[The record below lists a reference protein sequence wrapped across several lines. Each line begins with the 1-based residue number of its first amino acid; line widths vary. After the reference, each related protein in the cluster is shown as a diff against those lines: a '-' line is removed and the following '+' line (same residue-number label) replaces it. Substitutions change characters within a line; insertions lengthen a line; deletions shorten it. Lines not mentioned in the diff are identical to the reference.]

1 MEIKF
6 FNKWSGEGIKVA
18 DQGLQKCISLEPKL
32 IPNTYGRNAKNRFWK
47 SKYSI
52 VERLVNKIMIPG
64 HKSKKHKISSGHMSG
79 KNTQGMNIVI
89 KTFNIIESKT
99 NKNPIEVLVRAVEN
113 SAPRE
118 EIVAIEYGG
127 ARYPKAV
134 ESSPQRRVDLALRYI
149 TQGAYSKAFNSK
161 RKIEETLANELIAAS
176 ELKPESNAISKK
188 NETERQAD
196 AAR

>member
-1 MEIKF
+1 MDVKF
-6 FNKWSGEGIKVA
+6 FNRWDSEGVKVE
-18 DQGLQKCISLEPKL
+18 DPGLIEYINLEPRL
-32 IPNTYGRNAKNRFWK
+32 VPNTYGRNAKYRFWK

-79 KNTQGMNIVI
+79 KNIQAMKIVENALGI
-89 KTFNIIESKT
+89 VEEKTKS
-99 NKNPIEVLVRAVEN
+99 NPISVLVKAVEN
-113 SAPRE
+113 GAPRE

-134 ESSPQRRVDLALRYI
+134 ECSPQRRIDISLRYM
-149 TQGAYSKAFNSK
+149 TQGAYTKAFNGKK
-161 RKIEETLANELIAAS
+161 RIEETLASEIIAAAQS
-176 ELKPESNAISKK
+176 KPESNSVAKK